1 MKNFNCQAI
10 HFMPIIGTKK
20 KKKEQWQKGGNMEKS
35 LMKFNL
41 SWKMFSA
48 FNSLRNHCIL
58 HGCKDILLCLIL
70 NYILCVLW
78 HKMKFTFCVYP
89 VVPTPFVENT
99 FLSQLNCLDTSVK
112 TKLTICMGV
121 FLDSWLFTFIFY
133 VKISDLNIVA

>member
-20 KKKEQWQKGGNMEKS
+20 KEGAMTERGKYGKV
-35 LMKFNL
+35 FNEV